1 MNLQTKT
8 SSVVIVGS
16 GASALYCAL
25 NLRDDIDVTIITEK
39 TCTDCNSYLAQGG
52 IATARSNEDIPAHIA
67 DTLKAGQY
75 KNSVKAVEVLVN
87 ESRENIDNLLKL
99 GVDLDKENNHLL
111 YTKEAAHSI
120 NRIVHHKDTTG
131 KAVVDGLL
139 AKVKTKKNITIIE
152 NASLVDLIVENNQ
165 CHGIIYYKDN
175 DYIKLTA
182 KDVVLATGGIGG
194 LFKHSTNFRHI
205 KGIGL
210 YLSIKH
216 NIKLHD
222 TEYIQFHPTA
232 FYDENNDGRCFLIS
246 ESLRGEGAIITNL
259 DGERFVNELLPRD
272 VVTKE
277 ILKEMHRTNSSHVLL
292 DISHKDSEY
301 IKNRF
306 PSIYSNCLEKGYDLC
321 AGPIPIAPAQHY
333 FMGGIEVNL
342 NSKSSMDNLY
352 VVGEASCTGVH
363 GANRLA
369 SNSLLEALVFS
380 RRAAKEINTF
390 INDTTL
396 TTVDYKDILD
406 INTTKK
412 DSLATLIKY
421 FSSKGDFIK
430 NELVNY

>member
-1 MNLQTKT
+1 MNLQSK
-8 SSVVIVGS
+8 SSPVVIVGS
-16 GASALYCAL
+16 GAAALYCAL
-25 NLRDDIDVTIITEK
+25 NLRDDVNVTIITEK

-52 IATARSNEDIPAHIA
+52 IATARNDEDIPAHIA

-75 KNSVKAVEVLVN
+75 KNSVEAVEVLVN
-87 ESRENIDNLLKL
+87 ESRENIENLLNF
-99 GVDLDKENNHLL
+99 GVDLDKENNNLL

-139 AKVKTKKNITIIE
+139 AKVKSKKNITIEE
-152 NASLVDLIVENNQ
+152 NASLVDLLVKNNR
-165 CHGIIYYKDN
+165 CFGIIYNKDN
-175 DYIKLTA
+175 QYIKLNS
-182 KDVVLATGGIGG
+182 KYVVLATGGIGG

-210 YLSIKH
+210 YLSLKH
-216 NIKLHD
+216 DIKLHD

-232 FYDENNDGRCFLIS
+232 FYDESNDGRCFLIS
-246 ESLRGEGAIITNL
+246 ESLRGEGAIIKNL
-259 DGERFVNELLPRD
+259 QGERFVNELLPRD

-277 ILKEMHRTNSSHVLL
+277 ILKEMHRTNSTHVLL

-301 IKNRF
+301 IRNRF

-333 FMGGIEVNL
+333 FMGGIQVNL

-380 RRAAKEINTF
+380 RRAAKEINSSIDNTKLTE
-390 INDTTL
+390 INYEGD
-396 TTVDYKDILD
+396 LD
-406 INTTKK
+406 IDTVKK
-412 DSLATLIKY
+412 DSLATLVKY

-430 NELVNY
+430 NELVSY